1 MAREGFEVN
10 GSRSRTP
17 AHPSM
22 RRQPLPECTPKPA
35 SEDPQAPARI
45 QAILESPAYRIASQD
60 IGFLAGDA
68 ARGLRLLLDYQK
80 ADDYLHAEGVKS
92 TIVVFGS
99 ARVAE
104 PATAQ
109 ARLEEARA
117 ALADNPANPEAARR
131 LQNAERAAQ
140 NSRYYE
146 IARAFGRIVAE
157 RARAEGEPTFV
168 MTGGGPGIM
177 EAANRGASEG
187 GAKTIGLNI
196 SLPHE
201 QFPNPYVTP
210 GLCFDFHYFAM
221 RKLHFLERASA
232 LVAFPGGFGTFD
244 ELFEVLTLAQTR
256 KIAPIPIV
264 LVGET
269 HWRRAVDFEY
279 LAEAGVI
286 DPEDLELFWYA
297 ETAEDIWQSIRV
309 WRQARIA
316 AYGAEGIR

>member
-1 MAREGFEVN
+1 VN
-10 GSRSRTP
+10 AFKSRPP
-17 AHPSM
+17 AHPSR

-45 QAILESPAYRIASQD
+45 QAILDSPAYRIASED
-60 IGFLAGDA
+60 LGFLAGDS

-80 ADDYLHAEGVKS
+80 PDDFLHASGVER

-99 ARVAE
+99 SRVGE
-104 PATAQ
+104 PAAAR
-109 ARLEEARA
+109 ARLQA
-117 ALADNPANPEAARR
+117 AMAAVAAAPHDAEAARR
-131 LQNAERAAQ
+131 LKAAERALE

-146 IARAFGRIVAE
+146 IARAFGRLVAE
-157 RARAEGEPTFV
+157 RAKAEGEPVFV

-232 LVAFPGGFGTFD
+232 LVAFPGGFGTLD

-264 LVGET
+264 LVGER
-269 HWRRAVDFEY
+269 HWRRAVDFDY
-279 LAEAGVI
+279 LAEEGVI
-286 DPEDLELFWYA
+286 DAEDLELFWYA
-297 ETAEDIWQSIRV
+297 ETAEEIWESIRA

-316 AYGAEGIR
+316 AYGPEGIR